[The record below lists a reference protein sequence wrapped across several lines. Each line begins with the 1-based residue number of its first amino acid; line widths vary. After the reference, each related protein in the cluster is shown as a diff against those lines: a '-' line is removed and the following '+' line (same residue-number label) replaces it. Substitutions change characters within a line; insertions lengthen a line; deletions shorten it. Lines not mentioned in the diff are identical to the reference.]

1 MFKKDLLEDTLN
13 SIKRLNT
20 ELDERIAF
28 EHKLMDI
35 IAEKDILIKKI
46 QDECDRKIEEIKE
59 KCLYV
64 EDEDDEAKSFIKE
77 TVKKDSIMG
86 RISEEQEFKNLEERL
101 QVASANIEVNKDLFS
116 NKE

>member
-1 MFKKDLLEDTLN
+1 MFKKDLLEDALN

-20 ELDERIAF
+20 ELGERVAF

-64 EDEDDEAKSFIKE
+64 EDENDEAKSFIKE
-77 TVKKDSIMG
+77 TVSQDSLMG
-86 RISEEQEFKNLEERL
+86 RLADEQELKQLEEKL
-101 QVASANIEVNKDLFS
+101 KNAD
-116 NKE
+116 

>member
-1 MFKKDLLEDTLN
+1 MFKKDLLEDALN

-20 ELDERIAF
+20 ELGERIEF

-35 IAEKDILIKKI
+35 IAEKDRLIKKI

-77 TVKKDSIMG
+77 TVSQDSLMG
-86 RISEEQEFKNLEERL
+86 RLADEQELKQLEEKL
-101 QVASANIEVNKDLFS
+101 KNAD
-116 NKE
+116 

>member
-1 MFKKDLLEDTLN
+1 MFKKDLLEDALN

-20 ELDERIAF
+20 ELGERVAF

-46 QDECDRKIEEIKE
+46 QDDCERKIEEIKE

-77 TVKKDSIMG
+77 TVSQDSLMG
-86 RISEEQEFKNLEERL
+86 RLADEQELKQLEEKL
-101 QVASANIEVNKDLFS
+101 KNAD
-116 NKE
+116 

>member
-1 MFKKDLLEDTLN
+1 MFKKDLLEDALN

-20 ELDERIAF
+20 ELGERVVF

-64 EDEDDEAKSFIKE
+64 EDENDEAKSFIKE
-77 TVKKDSIMG
+77 TVSQDSLMG
-86 RISEEQEFKNLEERL
+86 RLADEQELKQLEEKL
-101 QVASANIEVNKDLFS
+101 KNAD
-116 NKE
+116 

>member
-1 MFKKDLLEDTLN
+1 MFKKDLLEDALN

-20 ELDERIAF
+20 ELGERVTF

-64 EDEDDEAKSFIKE
+64 EDENDEAKSFIKE
-77 TVKKDSIMG
+77 TVSQDSLMG
-86 RISEEQEFKNLEERL
+86 RLADEQELKQLEEKL
-101 QVASANIEVNKDLFS
+101 KNAD
-116 NKE
+116 

>member
-1 MFKKDLLEDTLN
+1 MFKKDLLEDALN

-20 ELDERIAF
+20 ELGERVAF

-64 EDEDDEAKSFIKE
+64 EDENNEAKSFIKE
-77 TVKKDSIMG
+77 TVSQDSLMG
-86 RISEEQEFKNLEERL
+86 RLADEQELKQLEEKL
-101 QVASANIEVNKDLFS
+101 KNAD
-116 NKE
+116 

>member
-1 MFKKDLLEDTLN
+1 MFKKDLLEDALN

-20 ELDERIAF
+20 ELGERVAF

-46 QDECDRKIEEIKE
+46 QDECERKIEEIKE

-77 TVKKDSIMG
+77 TVSQDSLMG
-86 RISEEQEFKNLEERL
+86 RLADEQELKQLEEKL
-101 QVASANIEVNKDLFS
+101 KNAD
-116 NKE
+116 